1 MQDGSPLDRPDFG
14 PLASC
19 IDRASYGATSKV
31 ADEHEIVAG
40 AFDKRPDGMQNS
52 TLPETF
58 RPLLWSYDFSRID
71 PLKHKKTISVQALNY
86 GTLAHWRWLV
96 QSYGREGVR
105 DVLTHVPASEI
116 KSRSLRLASLVFG
129 VQRFN
134 YAKRGTH

>member
-1 MQDGSPLDRPDFG
+1 
-14 PLASC
+14 
-19 IDRASYGATSKV
+19 
-31 ADEHEIVAG
+31 
-40 AFDKRPDGMQNS
+40 MQNS

-71 PLKHKKTISVQALNY
+71 PLKHKKTIILQALNY

-116 KSRSLRLASLVFG
+116 KPRSLRLASLVFG
-129 VQRFN
+129 VERFN
-134 YAKRGTH
+134 YAPRGTH

>member
-1 MQDGSPLDRPDFG
+1 
-14 PLASC
+14 
-19 IDRASYGATSKV
+19 
-31 ADEHEIVAG
+31 
-40 AFDKRPDGMQNS
+40 MQNS

-71 PLKHKKTISVQALNY
+71 PLKHKKTIILQALNY

-116 KSRSLRLASLVFG
+116 KPRSLRLASLVFD
-129 VQRFN
+129 VERFN
-134 YAKRGTH
+134 YAPRGTH

>member
-1 MQDGSPLDRPDFG
+1 MENG
-14 PLASC
+14 
-19 IDRASYGATSKV
+19 
-31 ADEHEIVAG
+31 
-40 AFDKRPDGMQNS
+40 

-71 PLKHKKTISVQALNY
+71 PLKHKKTIILQALNY

-116 KSRSLRLASLVFG
+116 KPRSLRLASLVFG
-129 VQRFN
+129 VERFN
-134 YAKRGTH
+134 YAPRGTH